1 MPDTDGLLFSCI
13 LDGEGGGRFGGW
25 EQVRDWT
32 PAKGL
37 LWVHFDRTAEA
48 ARQWIQEESELD
60 EITCAALLADE
71 SRPRS
76 LVRGDGLL
84 VDLRGVNL
92 NPGADSDDMISARM
106 FVQESRVITLQRRR
120 LMSIEDVKANVEAG
134 RGPQDAGDFVVAL
147 ADALDRR
154 MAGSMSDLEERV
166 DSLDERTTSEAGSS
180 LRAEISD
187 LRREIIALRRYL
199 APQREALARLQA
211 DKMPWLTSLHREHIR
226 EVAERTTRRVEN
238 LDSARERAG
247 VAHEELSGRMAEQMN
262 HTMYILAIVAAI
274 FLPLGLLTGL
284 LGINVGGMPGAED
297 SAAFWLVCAFL
308 VLVAIG
314 LVWLFRRMKWL

>member
-1 MPDTDGLLFSCI
+1 MPDTDGLLFSCV

-32 PAKGL
+32 PAQGL
-37 LWVHFDRTAEA
+37 LWVHLNRTAETT
-48 ARQWIQEESELD
+48 RRWLEEESGLD

-134 RGPQDAGDFVVAL
+134 RGPRDAGDFVVAL

-154 MAGSMSDLEERV
+154 MAGSMLELEERV

-180 LRAEISD
+180 LRAEISG
-187 LRREIIALRRYL
+187 LRREDHRA
-199 APQREALARLQA
+199 APLPGAPARGLGPSSGRQDALADEPPPGAAYAKSQSARHGEW
-211 DKMPWLTSLHREHIR
+211 KTW
-226 EVAERTTRRVEN
+226 TRRASGQAWHTRN
-238 LDSARERAG
+238 SPAG
-247 VAHEELSGRMAEQMN
+247 WRSR
-262 HTMYILAIVAAI
+262 
-274 FLPLGLLTGL
+274 
-284 LGINVGGMPGAED
+284 
-297 SAAFWLVCAFL
+297 
-308 VLVAIG
+308 
-314 LVWLFRRMKWL
+314 